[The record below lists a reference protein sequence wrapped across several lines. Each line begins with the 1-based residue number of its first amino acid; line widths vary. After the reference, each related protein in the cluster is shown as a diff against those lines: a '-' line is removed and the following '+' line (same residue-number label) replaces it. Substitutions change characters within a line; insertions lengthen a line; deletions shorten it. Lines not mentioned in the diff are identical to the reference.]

1 MASKKR
7 SRKHRHRSRKMRG
20 GYKFSPA
27 SLNDSYMIKDV
38 VPQEFTPQDR
48 ALVGGRR
55 MKRGGISG
63 GSMKKAM
70 NKSMKRSMN
79 KSMGMG
85 MMGGRFRKRKGGLG
99 ESGASAASAV

>member
-20 GYKFSPA
+20 GYQFSPA

-55 MKRGGISG
+55 MKKAMNK
-63 GSMKKAM
+63 SMRRSM

-99 ESGASAASAV
+99 ESGESAASAV